1 MSKKSMRLDFIRN
14 ILLTKEI
21 HSQEELL
28 DEMQKAGFDY
38 AQATLSRDLRQLRAA
53 KTTDTMG
60 CYKYVLPDNP
70 KYVHRV
76 RRTNY
81 TSLSGASSFLHL
93 DIGGELL
100 LLHTMPGFAMPLAVG
115 IDSYHFDDI
124 AGTISGDD
132 TILVIVN
139 LTDRTAQVPAGVA
152 QLLEDGVGESQV
164 LLSTYDAVH
173 SVKSVARGELARWEG
188 VVIQL

>member
-81 TSLSGASSFLHL
+81 TFLSGASSFLHL

-132 TILVIVN
+132 TILVI
-139 LTDRTAQVPAGVA
+139 TKKGSDRANVI
-152 QLLEDGVGESQV
+152 
-164 LLSTYDAVH
+164 
-173 SVKSVARGELARWEG
+173 KELATLIPELEN
-188 VVIQL
+188 QMEQ